1 MRYILPHKTT
11 EYRQKESCELILT
24 RLFFIC
30 KKENVIMSIIAI
42 ESALDVAIMF
52 NDTDMIA
59 IYKQALAE
67 AGVEYVSTAKCW
79 ME

>member
-1 MRYILPHKTT
+1 MAIL
-11 EYRQKESCELILT
+11 
-24 RLFFIC
+24 
-30 KKENVIMSIIAI
+30 AI

-59 IYKQALAE
+59 IYKQALAD
-67 AGVEYVSTAKCW
+67 AGVDYVSTAKSW

>member
-1 MRYILPHKTT
+1 MAIL
-11 EYRQKESCELILT
+11 
-24 RLFFIC
+24 
-30 KKENVIMSIIAI
+30 AI

-67 AGVEYVSTAKCW
+67 CGIEYVSTAKCW